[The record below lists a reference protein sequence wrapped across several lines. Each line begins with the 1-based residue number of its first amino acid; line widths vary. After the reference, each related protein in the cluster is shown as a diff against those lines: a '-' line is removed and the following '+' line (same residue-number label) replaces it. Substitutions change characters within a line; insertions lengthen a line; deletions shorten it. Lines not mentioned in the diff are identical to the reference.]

1 MKKSK
6 KKIFFATKEENNERR
21 EKEFLALT
29 PYERFQQFLKSFD
42 SNDFS
47 QYVNPEELGE
57 SKGNFYI
64 YKDEAAKK

>member
-29 PYERFQQFLKSFD
+29 PYERFQQVLRSFD
-42 SNDFS
+42 SDVFS

-57 SKGNFYI
+57 NKGNFCI